1 MAGIQI
7 PGAAKLLS
15 ELSHLLLRGIQLQD
29 NPEKQHLL
37 RPAGLP
43 PWLPPW
49 LTRHLGEGGVGGGGG
64 EGADQRRRNSRAGQF
79 CEYS

>member
-43 PWLPPW
+43 PWL
-49 LTRHLGEGGVGGGGG
+49 TRHLREGGVGGGGG